1 MKKYKWVKHFE
12 NWNNRGYSLHDNT
25 TGKNIA
31 WIEENN
37 HCDYTVH
44 ASDYILAAYRYPHT
58 RAETMEACAKS
69 AGINP
74 EEIEEYK

>member
-25 TGKNIA
+25 TGKNVA

-37 HCDYTVH
+37 YCDYTVH
-44 ASDYILAAYRYPHT
+44 ASDYIGASYRYPHT
-58 RAETMEACAKS
+58 LSETMAACAKS
-69 AGINP
+69 AGISP

>member
-1 MKKYKWVKHFE
+1 MKRYKWIKHFE

-25 TGKNIA
+25 TCKNIA

-37 HCDYTVH
+37 HCDYKVH

-58 RAETMEACAKS
+58 LAATMEACAKS
-69 AGINP
+69 AGIHP